1 MVKKTNADT
10 NTNSALVNTQTLP
23 NPNIMTQQQ
32 RKEASNHILRQL
44 KDLELN
50 VSHKPIRELLGML
63 KQYNED
69 GIRRVINIPFPE
81 VNRRIKGVLS
91 PSVREDTHIVLKFEK
106 FD

>member
-1 MVKKTNADT
+1 MVKKTNA
-10 NTNSALVNTQTLP
+10 NPNSTIVNT
-23 NPNIMTQQQ
+23 NPNIMTEEQ
-32 RKEASNHILRQL
+32 RRSASNRILRQL